1 MTVIAYLSRA
11 QAHAEAGRGAQA
23 TADYQAAI
31 DVASRQLE
39 RSPDNAR
46 LLYWRGIARHALG
59 QSRQALADYDASIAA
74 DSRNPFAYTN
84 RGILLAVHYGQ
95 NERAVQEFDRALT
108 LVPRDPDALFNR
120 ALARIRLQQF
130 DVAIDDLDA
139 AIAVRPDD
147 PLAHYNRAHVYLVR
161 GRYEEAIRDYSA
173 ALELKP
179 DFAEARLGLCRAT
192 LLTGAAPGSACPVAD
207 QSGRPRQLARMD
219 SPVASPAASSPGIV
233 PPHLPF
239 LLPKSVL
246 S

>member
-1 MTVIAYLSRA
+1 MIVVAYLSRA
-11 QAHAEAGRGAQA
+11 QAHAEAGLGAQA

-39 RSPDNAR
+39 RSPGNAR
-46 LLYWRGIARHALG
+46 LLYWRGIARHAVG
-59 QSRQALADYDASIAA
+59 QSRLALTDYDASIAA

-95 NERAVQEFDRALT
+95 HERAVQEFDRALV
-108 LVPRDPDALFNR
+108 LAPRDPDALFNR
-120 ALARIRLQQF
+120 AIARIRLQQF
-130 DVAIDDLDA
+130 DGAIDDLNA

-161 GRYEEAIRDYSA
+161 GRYEDAIRDYSA

-192 LLTGAAPGSACPVAD
+192 LLTGAAPGSACPVAE
-207 QSGRPRQLARMD
+207 QSSSPRQLAQMD
-219 SPVASPAASSPGIV
+219 SPVDLSAASSPSAA
-233 PPHLPF
+233 PLDPPF